1 MESNEKT
8 TLVFHT
14 AQQLKV
20 KNNKNSHKKEKKG
33 KKMKTNIYDSHL
45 NH

>member
-8 TLVFHT
+8 TLVF
-14 AQQLKV
+14 QQLKV

-33 KKMKTNIYDSHL
+33 KKNEKQTFATAI
-45 NH
+45 